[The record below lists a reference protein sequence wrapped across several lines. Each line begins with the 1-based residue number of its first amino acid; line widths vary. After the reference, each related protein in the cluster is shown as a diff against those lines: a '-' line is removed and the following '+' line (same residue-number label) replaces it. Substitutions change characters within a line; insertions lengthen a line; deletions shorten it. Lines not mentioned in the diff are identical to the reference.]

1 MLNRI
6 ELRCSECSFSLADS
20 TVASNGDSIEFWWC
34 RDCNIGVCKSC
45 HLLRGHSE
53 HRSNGWKAEE
63 VLRAAVQALEGRC
76 SRRAKSM
83 HDTKIA
89 VKQFIAK
96 VEVFLLNE
104 LNRALEAVNES
115 DRLMIA
121 KLNRANLHYEEEDSR
136 PSLYHL
142 PSPTRPAWKTWNL
155 DQENP
160 RRMEELLETVR
171 ELLQLPRG
179 DKFEEETLL
188 ELKERSEWNVRVA
201 AEAVAAAMGAR
212 FVTEHGSRSAS
223 PDLSWI
229 DGSGSIPNGKPR
241 RRAASSDTASHA
253 SSLPLEPSVFEQ
265 NGVKVEYRLKKI
277 GFVRERPSVMSFRER
292 SIAPEG
298 TASPGSPDPS
308 HMSNDSHKGG
318 PNSTYSSHPRYPLE
332 DGLNTTYT
340 SSDTGITP
348 TPTRPPTT
356 STPKKKEKAPIA
368 DSETTTSGTPDRG
381 PFSMSP
387 SCTPVSFGPSFLT
400 RPICVHSFSTKTFPN
415 ALAVSDSCGGVYI
428 CTPGG
433 SILHHLLIKN
443 SSASSLA
450 VDEQNEIL
458 YVSVMQA
465 KGRSVHVFDV
475 ADSFKKLDTLACPK
489 DPKIEMSRTRWLTVA
504 PRGQLFMT
512 TGDNHKS
519 ALWAYVRGKK
529 GWKLLK
535 ESRKTRYQYLSV
547 AEDQAEYKAVV
558 LLTCDA
564 ANNRLLLFVVDHSL
578 SLINEYDLSK
588 TYRLNDHI
596 ASPASAIV
604 DKHGNLIVLDYASG
618 KVWILLSGVKGVRRL
633 KEIPTEEP
641 LNPQEALG
649 ITATGD
655 YILVAVFARQ
665 SIISTRYLDEGVFP
679 SLRSP
684 SLSRRSQSLPRSAV
698 PESLS
703 ESAV

>member
-1 MLNRI
+1 MI
-6 ELRCSECSFSLADS
+6 ACFCC
-20 TVASNGDSIEFWWC
+20 NGQ
-34 RDCNIGVCKSC
+34 RDCI
-45 HLLRGHSE
+45 
-53 HRSNGWKAEE
+53 
-63 VLRAAVQALEGRC
+63 
-76 SRRAKSM
+76 
-83 HDTKIA
+83 I
-89 VKQFIAK
+89 
-96 VEVFLLNE
+96 
-104 LNRALEAVNES
+104 
-115 DRLMIA
+115 
-121 KLNRANLHYEEEDSR
+121 
-136 PSLYHL
+136 
-142 PSPTRPAWKTWNL
+142 
-155 DQENP
+155 
-160 RRMEELLETVR
+160 
-171 ELLQLPRG
+171 
-179 DKFEEETLL
+179 
-188 ELKERSEWNVRVA
+188 
-201 AEAVAAAMGAR
+201 
-212 FVTEHGSRSAS
+212 
-223 PDLSWI
+223 PDLR
-229 DGSGSIPNGKPR
+229 N
-241 RRAASSDTASHA
+241 
-253 SSLPLEPSVFEQ
+253 
-265 NGVKVEYRLKKI
+265 
-277 GFVRERPSVMSFRER
+277 
-292 SIAPEG
+292 
-298 TASPGSPDPS
+298 SPDPS
-308 HMSNDSHKGG
+308 HMSSDSHKGG
-318 PNSTYSSHPRYPLE
+318 PNSTYSSHPPYPIE
-332 DGLNTTYT
+332 DGLNTTFT

-348 TPTRPPTT
+348 TPARPPVTT
-356 STPKKKEKAPIA
+356 STPKKSKEKAPIA
-368 DSETTTSGTPDRG
+368 DSETTTSGTTPDRG
-381 PFSMSP
+381 PFSLSP
-387 SCTPVSFGPSFLT
+387 SATPVSFGPSFLT
-400 RPICVHSFSTKTFPN
+400 RPICVHAFSTKTFPN

-465 KGRSVHVFDV
+465 KGRSVHVFDA
-475 ADSFKKLDTLACPK
+475 ADGFKKLDTLACPK

-512 TGDNHKS
+512 SGDNHKS
-519 ALWAYVRGKK
+519 ALWVYMRSKK

-655 YILVAVFARQ
+655 YMLVAVFARQ
-665 SIISTRYLDEGVFP
+665 TIIATRYLDDGVFP

-684 SLSRRSQSLPRSAV
+684 SLSRRSQSLPRSAP